1 MNHLSDRALA
11 SAAKLILT
19 GLAALLAGCRQPG
32 PAPAPVTARWP
43 VMSTVAELSLPVGAT
58 NLPRLQP
65 IVAGCFDAVEN
76 RLSFFR
82 ETSDIARINRQAGTG
97 IPVAVAAGTADV
109 LAQALSVARE
119 SGGAFDPT
127 VAPLMRLW
135 GFRGGVTNLA
145 RPAHEALG
153 GTLALVDWRQVTLV
167 VTAAPPHAAVHLARP
182 GMELDL
188 GGIAKG
194 YAVDQA
200 YDALLREGCSV
211 FLVNLA
217 GNMRGRGAPA
227 AGRRGW
233 RIGIRD
239 PLQVQA
245 GAWLG
250 TLTLED
256 GEALATSGNYE
267 RFVVVEGERVPHI
280 IDPRDGQPA
289 RGLISVTVLA
299 GSALEADAL
308 STALFVLGVDQRRT
322 VLRAHPGC
330 GAVYLTDTRPPRL
343 RVTPELHGRFRPAPG
358 WKTAVE
364 WVD

>member
-1 MNHLSDRALA
+1 M
-11 SAAKLILT
+11 
-19 GLAALLAGCRQPG
+19 
-32 PAPAPVTARWP
+32 
-43 VMSTVAELSLPVGAT
+43 
-58 NLPRLQP
+58 
-65 IVAGCFDAVEN
+65 
-76 RLSFFR
+76 
-82 ETSDIARINRQAGTG
+82 
-97 IPVAVAAGTADV
+97 
-109 LAQALSVARE
+109 ARE

-135 GFRGGVTNLA
+135 GFRGGVTTAA
-145 RPAHEALG
+145 RPAPAALG
-153 GTLALVDWRQVTLV
+153 GALARVDWRQVTLV
-167 VTAAPPHAAVHLARP
+167 VTGTPPHATVRLART

-200 YDALLREGCSV
+200 YEALQREGCPD

-227 AGRRGW
+227 VGRRGW
-233 RIGIRD
+233 RIGIRN
-239 PLQVQA
+239 PLQA
-245 GAWLG
+245 GTWLG

-267 RFVVVEGERVPHI
+267 RFVVIEGERVPHI

-289 RGLISVTVLA
+289 RGLIAVTVLA

-308 STALFVLGVDQRRT
+308 STALFVLGAAGRHA

-343 RVTPELHGRFRPAPG
+343 LVTPALHTRFHAAPD
-358 WKTAVE
+358 WEAAVE
-364 WVD
+364 RLD